1 MPVLFAVIPVYDEP
15 HTLAL
20 CVANV
25 MAVKLPSQWSLQVIV
40 VDDASGTATATVAR
54 ELSQLY
60 QGANPQ
66 FELLTHAV
74 NLGKG
79 AALRTGFERAL
90 QKATDM
96 DAVITQDGDLEYDPN
111 DYPALLNALTNEPLA
126 AVFGNRWGHAL
137 GGGVWRIFHT
147 GVNRLLTFL
156 SNQITGFDIS
166 DMETGYKL
174 FRAPLLRKI
183 LPMLTE
189 DRFGIEPQ
197 MTAALAR
204 AGARLSE
211 VPIHYAPRDRDGGKK
226 IGPLDGLR
234 ALWVIARE
242 QVQRD
247 SESIN
252 AQKYGKNRQN
262 DLSSNATQFTTEQSD
277 AHPATNSQANISNNS
292 SGKSVGNSAGKLIL
306 QGAGFALGIALIA
319 WCVWGAAKDPAGW
332 QRLREASSMSLIGL
346 LLCSLG
352 SIIVSGLTFWIAA
365 RPVQT
370 LRIQDQQWINALAS
384 MLNYAPV
391 RIGMFVRAAYAI
403 KVDHFR
409 AVELVAWFASLAFTF
424 VVALAAITAGTV
436 AWIQFGAWTFF
447 PTLILIALLGGFSA
461 RWCATRAM
469 VQKRAKGLERL
480 ITNPAALWG
489 SIVLHILDLFFA
501 TGRVLLAIQILGLP
515 LNLAQTFLVS
525 MASFAA
531 SLNPLGRLGFREAT
545 VAFTAGALS
554 IGGLADMENK
564 FQTLAVIE
572 SAGEALVA
580 IPVGM
585 LALYPIWKRFKL
597 SKQARVQAT
606 AANRY
611 G

>member
-25 MAVKLPSQWSLQVIV
+25 MAVQLPAQWSLKVIV
-40 VDDASGTATATVAR
+40 VDDASGSDTATVAG
-54 ELSQLY
+54 ELAQQY
-60 QGANPQ
+60 EGANSQ
-66 FELLTHAV
+66 FQLLTHAV

-79 AALRTGFERAL
+79 AALRTGFAAAL
-90 QKATDM
+90 QQAADT

-111 DYPALLNALTNEPLA
+111 DYSALLGALGHEPLS
-126 AVFGNRWGHAL
+126 AVFGNRWEHAR
-137 GGGVWRIFHT
+137 GGGAWRIFHAA
-147 GVNRLLTFL
+147 VNRLLTFL
-156 SNQITGFDIS
+156 SNQITGLDIN

-183 LPMLTE
+183 LPLLTE

-204 AGARLSE
+204 VGARVRE
-211 VPIHYAPRDRDGGKK
+211 TPIHYTPRNRGDGKK

-242 QVQRD
+242 RVQQNPELISAQNQSNHRQ
-247 SESIN
+247 IN
-252 AQKYGKNRQN
+252 
-262 DLSSNATQFTTEQSD
+262 S
-277 AHPATNSQANISNNS
+277 PINS
-292 SGKSVGNSAGKLIL
+292 SSMQERQPSSYQGEHVMPPLATMSAKNTARKIIL
-306 QGAGFALGIALIA
+306 QITGFALGVALIA
-319 WCVWGAAKDPAGW
+319 WCVWGAAKDPEGW
-332 QRLREASSMSLIGL
+332 QRLREASSTSLIGL
-346 LLCSLG
+346 LLCSLA
-352 SIIVSGLTFWIAA
+352 SIMISGLTFWIAA

-370 LRIQDQQWINALAS
+370 LGVQDQQWINALAS

-391 RIGMFVRAAYAI
+391 RLGMFVRAAYAI
-403 KVDHFR
+403 KVDHLR
-409 AVELVAWFASLAFTF
+409 AVELVAWFASVAFTF
-424 VVALAAITAGTV
+424 VVALLAITAGTL

-447 PTLILIALLGGFSA
+447 PTLIIIAMLGGFSG
-461 RWCATRAM
+461 RWCATLSM
-469 VQKRAKGLERL
+469 VQKRAQGLERL
-480 ITNPAALWG
+480 ITNPIALWG
-489 SIVLHILDLFFA
+489 SIALHILDLFFA
-501 TGRVLLAIQILGLP
+501 TGRVLLSIQILGLQ
-515 LNLAQTFLVS
+515 LNLAQACLIS

-531 SLNPLGRLGFREAT
+531 SLNPLGRLGFREAA

-554 IGGLADMENK
+554 IGGLAGMENK

-585 LALYPIWKRFKL
+585 LALYPIWKRFQL
-597 SKQARVQAT
+597 SKQARTQAA
-606 AANRY
+606 AANLN

>member
-25 MAVKLPSQWSLQVIV
+25 MAVQLPAQWSLKVIV
-40 VDDASGTATATVAR
+40 VDDASGSDTATVAG
-54 ELSQLY
+54 ELAQQY
-60 QGANPQ
+60 EGANSQ
-66 FELLTHAV
+66 FQLLTHAV

-79 AALRTGFERAL
+79 AALRTGFAAAL
-90 QKATDM
+90 QQAADT

-111 DYPALLNALTNEPLA
+111 DYPALLGALGHEPLS
-126 AVFGNRWGHAL
+126 AVFGNRWEHAR
-137 GGGVWRIFHT
+137 GGGAWRIFHAS
-147 GVNRLLTFL
+147 VNRLLTFL
-156 SNQITGFDIS
+156 SNQITGLDIN

-183 LPMLTE
+183 LPLLTE

-204 AGARLSE
+204 VGARVRE
-211 VPIHYAPRDRDGGKK
+211 TPIHYTPRNRGDGKK

-242 QVQRD
+242 RVQQKP
-247 SESIN
+247 ESIS
-252 AQKYGKNRQN
+252 AQNQVN
-262 DLSSNATQFTTEQSD
+262 HSQI
-277 AHPATNSQANISNNS
+277 NSPINS
-292 SGKSVGNSAGKLIL
+292 SSMQERQPSSYQGEHSLAPLATMSAKNTARKIIL
-306 QGAGFALGIALIA
+306 QITGFALGVALIA
-319 WCVWGAAKDPAGW
+319 WCVWGAAKDPEGW
-332 QRLREASSMSLIGL
+332 QRLREASSTSLIGL
-346 LLCSLG
+346 LLCSLA
-352 SIIVSGLTFWIAA
+352 SIMISGLTFWIAA

-370 LRIQDQQWINALAS
+370 LGVQDQQWINALAS

-391 RIGMFVRAAYAI
+391 RLGMFVRAAYAI
-403 KVDHFR
+403 KVDHLR
-409 AVELVAWFASLAFTF
+409 AVELVAWFASVAFTF
-424 VVALAAITAGTV
+424 VVALLAITAGTL

-447 PTLILIALLGGFSA
+447 PTLIIIAMLGGFSG
-461 RWCATRAM
+461 RWCATLSM
-469 VQKRAKGLERL
+469 VQKRAQGLERL
-480 ITNPAALWG
+480 ITNPTALWG
-489 SIVLHILDLFFA
+489 SIALHILDLFFA
-501 TGRVLLAIQILGLP
+501 TGRVLLSIQILGLQ
-515 LNLAQTFLVS
+515 LNLAQACLIS

-531 SLNPLGRLGFREAT
+531 SLNPLGRLGFREAA

-554 IGGLADMENK
+554 IGGLAGMENK

-585 LALYPIWKRFKL
+585 LALYPIWKRFQL
-597 SKQARVQAT
+597 SKQARAQAA
-606 AANRY
+606 AANLN

>member
-25 MAVKLPSQWSLQVIV
+25 MAVQLPAQWSLKVIV
-40 VDDASGTATATVAR
+40 VDDASGSDTATVAG
-54 ELSQLY
+54 ELAQQY
-60 QGANPQ
+60 EGANSQ
-66 FELLTHAV
+66 FQLLTHAV

-79 AALRTGFERAL
+79 AALRTGFAAAL
-90 QKATDM
+90 QQAADT

-111 DYPALLNALTNEPLA
+111 DYSALLGALGHEPLS
-126 AVFGNRWGHAL
+126 AVFGNRWEHAR
-137 GGGVWRIFHT
+137 GGGAWRIFHAA
-147 GVNRLLTFL
+147 VNRLLTFL
-156 SNQITGFDIS
+156 SNQITGLDIN

-183 LPMLTE
+183 LPLLTE

-204 AGARLSE
+204 VGARVRE
-211 VPIHYAPRDRDGGKK
+211 TPIHYTPRNRGDGKK

-242 QVQRD
+242 RVQQNPELI
-247 SESIN
+247 S
-252 AQKYGKNRQN
+252 AQN
-262 DLSSNATQFTTEQSD
+262 
-277 AHPATNSQANISNNS
+277 QANHRQINS
-292 SGKSVGNSAGKLIL
+292 PTNPSSMQEHQPSSYQGEHSLATMPAKNTARKIIL
-306 QGAGFALGIALIA
+306 QVAGFTLGVALIA
-319 WCVWGAAKDPAGW
+319 WCVWGAAKDPEGW
-332 QRLREASSMSLIGL
+332 QRLREASSASLIGL

-352 SIIVSGLTFWIAA
+352 SIIISGLTFWIAA

-370 LRIQDQQWINALAS
+370 LGVQDQQWINALAC

-391 RIGMFVRAAYAI
+391 RLGMFVRAAYAI
-403 KVDHFR
+403 KVDHLR
-409 AVELVAWFASLAFTF
+409 AVELVAWFASVAFTF
-424 VVALAAITAGTV
+424 VVALAAITAGTL

-447 PTLILIALLGGFSA
+447 PTLIIIAMLGGFSG
-461 RWCATRAM
+461 RWCATLRM
-469 VQKRAKGLERL
+469 VQKRAQGLERL
-480 ITNPAALWG
+480 ITNPTALWG
-489 SIVLHILDLFFA
+489 SIALHILDLFFA

-515 LNLAQTFLVS
+515 LNLAQTCLIS

-531 SLNPLGRLGFREAT
+531 SLNPLGRLGFREAA
-545 VAFTAGALS
+545 VALTAGALS
-554 IGGLADMENK
+554 IGGLAGMENK

-597 SKQARVQAT
+597 SKQARAQAV
-606 AANRY
+606 ALNLND
-611 G
+611 

>member
-20 CVANV
+20 CVANI
-25 MAVKLPSQWSLQVIV
+25 MAVRFPAQWSVKVIV
-40 VDDASGTATATVAR
+40 VDDASGSDTANVAS
-54 ELSQLY
+54 ELAQLY
-60 QGANPQ
+60 QGANSQ
-66 FELLTHAV
+66 FQLLTHAV

-79 AALRTGFERAL
+79 AALRTGFAAAL
-90 QKATDM
+90 QQAADT

-111 DYPALLNALTNEPLA
+111 DYSALLGALGHEPLS
-126 AVFGNRWGHAL
+126 AVFGNRWEHAR
-137 GGGVWRIFHT
+137 GGGAWRIFHAA
-147 GVNRLLTFL
+147 VNRLLTFL
-156 SNQITGFDIS
+156 SNQITGLDIN

-183 LPMLTE
+183 LPLLTE

-204 AGARLSE
+204 VGARVRE
-211 VPIHYAPRDRDGGKK
+211 TPIHYTPRNRGDGKK

-242 QVQRD
+242 RVQQNPELISAQNQSNHRQ
-247 SESIN
+247 IN
-252 AQKYGKNRQN
+252 
-262 DLSSNATQFTTEQSD
+262 S
-277 AHPATNSQANISNNS
+277 PINS
-292 SGKSVGNSAGKLIL
+292 SSMQERQPSSYQGEHVMPPLATMSAKNTARKIIL
-306 QGAGFALGIALIA
+306 QITGFALGVALIA
-319 WCVWGAAKDPAGW
+319 WCVWGAAKDPEGW
-332 QRLREASSMSLIGL
+332 QRLREASSTSLIGL
-346 LLCSLG
+346 LLCSLA
-352 SIIVSGLTFWIAA
+352 SIMISGLTFWIAA

-370 LRIQDQQWINALAS
+370 LGVQDQQWINALAS

-391 RIGMFVRAAYAI
+391 RLGMFVRAAYAI
-403 KVDHFR
+403 KVDHLR
-409 AVELVAWFASLAFTF
+409 AVELVAWFASVAFTF
-424 VVALAAITAGTV
+424 VVALLAITAGTL

-447 PTLILIALLGGFSA
+447 PTLIIIAMLGGFSG
-461 RWCATRAM
+461 RWCATLSM
-469 VQKRAKGLERL
+469 VQKRAQGLERL
-480 ITNPAALWG
+480 ITNPIALWG
-489 SIVLHILDLFFA
+489 SIALHILDLFFA
-501 TGRVLLAIQILGLP
+501 TGRVLLSIQILGLQ
-515 LNLAQTFLVS
+515 LNLAQACLIS

-531 SLNPLGRLGFREAT
+531 SLNPLGRLGFREAA

-554 IGGLADMENK
+554 IGGLAGMENK

-597 SKQARVQAT
+597 SKQARAQAI
-606 AANRY
+606 AANLN

>member
-20 CVANV
+20 CVANI
-25 MAVKLPSQWSLQVIV
+25 MAVRFPAQWSVKVIV
-40 VDDASGTATATVAR
+40 VDDASGSDTANVAS
-54 ELSQLY
+54 ELAQLY
-60 QGANPQ
+60 QGANSQ
-66 FELLTHAV
+66 FQLLTHAV

-79 AALRTGFERAL
+79 AALRTGFAAAL
-90 QKATDM
+90 QQASDT

-111 DYPALLNALTNEPLA
+111 DYPALLGALGHEPLS
-126 AVFGNRWGHAL
+126 AVFGNRWELAR
-137 GGGVWRIFHT
+137 GGGAWRIFHAS
-147 GVNRLLTFL
+147 VNRLLTFF
-156 SNQITGFDIS
+156 SNQITGLDIN

-174 FRAPLLRKI
+174 FRAPLLRTI
-183 LPMLTE
+183 LPLLTE

-204 AGARLSE
+204 VGARVRE
-211 VPIHYAPRDRDGGKK
+211 APIHYAPRNRGDGKK

-242 QVQRD
+242 RVQQNP
-247 SESIN
+247 ESIS
-252 AQKYGKNRQN
+252 AQNQANNRQIN
-262 DLSSNATQFTTEQSD
+262 S
-277 AHPATNSQANISNNS
+277 PANS
-292 SGKSVGNSAGKLIL
+292 SSMQERQPSSYQGEHSLATMPAKNTARKIIL
-306 QGAGFALGIALIA
+306 QVAGFTLGVALIA
-319 WCVWGAAKDPAGW
+319 WCVWGAAKDPEGW
-332 QRLREASSMSLIGL
+332 QRLREASSASLIGL

-352 SIIVSGLTFWIAA
+352 SIIISGLTFWIAA

-370 LRIQDQQWINALAS
+370 LGVQDQQWINALAC

-391 RIGMFVRAAYAI
+391 RLGMFVRAAYAI
-403 KVDHFR
+403 KVDHLR
-409 AVELVAWFASLAFTF
+409 AVELVAWFASVAFTF
-424 VVALAAITAGTV
+424 VVALAAITAGTL

-447 PTLILIALLGGFSA
+447 PTLIIIAMLGGFSG
-461 RWCATRAM
+461 RWCATLSM
-469 VQKRAKGLERL
+469 VQKRAQGLERL
-480 ITNPAALWG
+480 ITNPTALWG
-489 SIVLHILDLFFA
+489 SIALHILDLFFA
-501 TGRVLLAIQILGLP
+501 TGRVLLAIQILDLP
-515 LNLAQTFLVS
+515 LNLAQTCLIS

-531 SLNPLGRLGFREAT
+531 SLNPLGRLGFREAA

-554 IGGLADMENK
+554 IGGLAGMENK

-597 SKQARVQAT
+597 SKQARAQAV
-606 AANRY
+606 ALNLND
-611 G
+611 

>member
-25 MAVKLPSQWSLQVIV
+25 MAVQLPAQWSLKVIV
-40 VDDASGTATATVAR
+40 VDDASGSDTATVAG
-54 ELSQLY
+54 ELAQQY
-60 QGANPQ
+60 EGANSQ
-66 FELLTHAV
+66 FQLLTHAV

-79 AALRTGFERAL
+79 AALRTGFAAAL
-90 QKATDM
+90 QQAADT

-111 DYPALLNALTNEPLA
+111 DYSALLGALGHEPLS
-126 AVFGNRWGHAL
+126 AVFGNRWEHAR
-137 GGGVWRIFHT
+137 GGGAWRIFHAA
-147 GVNRLLTFL
+147 VNRLLTFL
-156 SNQITGFDIS
+156 SNQITGLDIN

-183 LPMLTE
+183 LPLLTE

-204 AGARLSE
+204 VGARVRE
-211 VPIHYAPRDRDGGKK
+211 TPIHYTPRNRGDGKK

-242 QVQRD
+242 RVQQNPELISAQNQSNHRQ
-247 SESIN
+247 IN
-252 AQKYGKNRQN
+252 
-262 DLSSNATQFTTEQSD
+262 S
-277 AHPATNSQANISNNS
+277 PINS
-292 SGKSVGNSAGKLIL
+292 SSMQERQPSSYQGEHVMPPLATMSAKNTARKIIL
-306 QGAGFALGIALIA
+306 QITGFALGVALIA
-319 WCVWGAAKDPAGW
+319 WCVWGAAKDPEGW
-332 QRLREASSMSLIGL
+332 QRLREASSTSLIGL
-346 LLCSLG
+346 LLCSLA
-352 SIIVSGLTFWIAA
+352 SIMISGLTFWIAA

-370 LRIQDQQWINALAS
+370 LGVQDQQWINALAS

-391 RIGMFVRAAYAI
+391 RLGMFVRAAYAI
-403 KVDHFR
+403 KVDHLR
-409 AVELVAWFASLAFTF
+409 AVELVAWFASVAFTF
-424 VVALAAITAGTV
+424 VVALLAITAGTL

-447 PTLILIALLGGFSA
+447 PTLIIIAMLGGFSG
-461 RWCATRAM
+461 RWCATLSM
-469 VQKRAKGLERL
+469 VQKRAQGLERL
-480 ITNPAALWG
+480 ITNPTALWG
-489 SIVLHILDLFFA
+489 SIALHILDLFFA
-501 TGRVLLAIQILGLP
+501 TGRVLLSIQILGLQ
-515 LNLAQTFLVS
+515 LNLAQACLIS

-531 SLNPLGRLGFREAT
+531 SLNPLGRLGFREAA

-554 IGGLADMENK
+554 IGGLAGMENK

-597 SKQARVQAT
+597 SKQARAQAI
-606 AANRY
+606 AANLN

>member
-25 MAVKLPSQWSLQVIV
+25 MAVQLPPQWSLKVIV
-40 VDDASGTATATVAR
+40 VDDASGSATANVAS
-54 ELSQLY
+54 ELAQLY
-60 QGANPQ
+60 QGANSQ
-66 FELLTHAV
+66 FQLLTHAV

-79 AALRTGFERAL
+79 AALRTGFAAAL
-90 QKATDM
+90 QQAADT

-111 DYPALLNALTNEPLA
+111 DYSALLGALGHEPLS
-126 AVFGNRWGHAL
+126 AVFGNRWEHAR
-137 GGGVWRIFHT
+137 GGGAWRIFHAS
-147 GVNRLLTFL
+147 VNRLLTFL
-156 SNQITGFDIS
+156 SNQITGLDIN

-183 LPMLTE
+183 LPLLTE

-204 AGARLSE
+204 VGARVRE
-211 VPIHYAPRDRDGGKK
+211 TPIHYTPRNRGDGKK

-242 QVQRD
+242 RVQQNP
-247 SESIN
+247 ESIS
-252 AQKYGKNRQN
+252 AQN
-262 DLSSNATQFTTEQSD
+262 
-277 AHPATNSQANISNNS
+277 QANHLQINSPINS
-292 SGKSVGNSAGKLIL
+292 SSMQGRQPSSDQGEHVMPPLATMSAKNTARKIIL
-306 QGAGFALGIALIA
+306 QITGFALGVALIA
-319 WCVWGAAKDPAGW
+319 WCVWGAAKDPEGW
-332 QRLREASSMSLIGL
+332 QRLREASSASLIGL
-346 LLCSLG
+346 LLCSLA
-352 SIIVSGLTFWIAA
+352 SIMISGLTFWIAA

-370 LRIQDQQWINALAS
+370 LGVQDQQWINALAS

-391 RIGMFVRAAYAI
+391 RLGMFVRAAYAI
-403 KVDHFR
+403 KVDHLR
-409 AVELVAWFASLAFTF
+409 AVELVAWFASVAFTF
-424 VVALAAITAGTV
+424 VVALAAITAGTL

-447 PTLILIALLGGFSA
+447 PTLIIIAMLGGFSG
-461 RWCATRAM
+461 RWCATLRM
-469 VQKRAKGLERL
+469 VQKRAQGLERL
-480 ITNPAALWG
+480 ITNPIALWG
-489 SIVLHILDLFFA
+489 SIALHILDLFFA
-501 TGRVLLAIQILGLP
+501 TGRVLLSIQILGLQ
-515 LNLAQTFLVS
+515 LNLAQACLIS

-531 SLNPLGRLGFREAT
+531 SLNPLGRLGFREAA

-554 IGGLADMENK
+554 IGGLAGMENK

-597 SKQARVQAT
+597 SKQARAQAI
-606 AANRY
+606 AANLN

>member
-15 HTLAL
+15 HTLAS

-25 MAVKLPSQWSLQVIV
+25 MAVQLPAQWSLKVIV
-40 VDDASGTATATVAR
+40 VDDASGSDTATVAG
-54 ELSQLY
+54 ELAQQY
-60 QGANPQ
+60 EGANSQ
-66 FELLTHAV
+66 FQLLTHAV

-79 AALRTGFERAL
+79 AALRTGFAAAL
-90 QKATDM
+90 QQAADT

-111 DYPALLNALTNEPLA
+111 DYSALLGALGHEPLS
-126 AVFGNRWGHAL
+126 AVFGNRWEHAR
-137 GGGVWRIFHT
+137 GGGAWRIFHAA
-147 GVNRLLTFL
+147 VNRLLTFL
-156 SNQITGFDIS
+156 SNQITGLDIN

-183 LPMLTE
+183 VPLLTE

-204 AGARLSE
+204 VGARVRE
-211 VPIHYAPRDRDGGKK
+211 TPIHYAPRNRGDGKK

-234 ALWVIARE
+234 ALWVIVRE
-242 QVQRD
+242 RVQQNP
-247 SESIN
+247 ESIS
-252 AQKYGKNRQN
+252 AQN
-262 DLSSNATQFTTEQSD
+262 
-277 AHPATNSQANISNNS
+277 QANHWQINSPINS
-292 SGKSVGNSAGKLIL
+292 SSMQERQPSSYQGEHSLAPLATMSAKNTARKIIL
-306 QGAGFALGIALIA
+306 QITGFALGVALIT
-319 WCVWGAAKDPAGW
+319 WCVWGAAKDPEGW
-332 QRLREASSMSLIGL
+332 QRLREASSTSLIGL
-346 LLCSLG
+346 LLCSLA
-352 SIIVSGLTFWIAA
+352 SIMISGLTFWIAA

-370 LRIQDQQWINALAS
+370 LGVQDQQWINALAS

-391 RIGMFVRAAYAI
+391 RLGMFVRAAYAI
-403 KVDHFR
+403 KVDHLR
-409 AVELVAWFASLAFTF
+409 AVELVAWFASVAFTF
-424 VVALAAITAGTV
+424 VVALLAITAGTL

-447 PTLILIALLGGFSA
+447 PTLIIIAMLGGFSG
-461 RWCATRAM
+461 RWCATLSM
-469 VQKRAKGLERL
+469 VQKRAQGLERL
-480 ITNPAALWG
+480 ITNPTALWG
-489 SIVLHILDLFFA
+489 SIALHILDLFFA
-501 TGRVLLAIQILGLP
+501 TGRVLLSIQILGLQ
-515 LNLAQTFLVS
+515 LNLAQACLIS

-531 SLNPLGRLGFREAT
+531 SLNPLGRLGFREVA

-554 IGGLADMENK
+554 IGGMAGMENK

-597 SKQARVQAT
+597 SKQARAQAA
-606 AANRY
+606 AANLN

>member
-25 MAVKLPSQWSLQVIV
+25 MAVQLPAQWSLKVIV
-40 VDDASGTATATVAR
+40 VDDASGSDTATVAG
-54 ELSQLY
+54 ELAQQY
-60 QGANPQ
+60 EGANSQ
-66 FELLTHAV
+66 FQLLTHAV

-79 AALRTGFERAL
+79 AALRTGFAAAL
-90 QKATDM
+90 QQAADT

-111 DYPALLNALTNEPLA
+111 DYSALLGALGHEPLS
-126 AVFGNRWGHAL
+126 AVFGNRWEHAR
-137 GGGVWRIFHT
+137 GGGAWRIFHAA
-147 GVNRLLTFL
+147 VNRLLTFL
-156 SNQITGFDIS
+156 SNQITGLDIN

-183 LPMLTE
+183 LPLLTE

-204 AGARLSE
+204 VGARVRE
-211 VPIHYAPRDRDGGKK
+211 TPIHYTPRNRGDGKK

-242 QVQRD
+242 RVQQNPEFI
-247 SESIN
+247 S
-252 AQKYGKNRQN
+252 AQN
-262 DLSSNATQFTTEQSD
+262 
-277 AHPATNSQANISNNS
+277 QANHRQINSPINS
-292 SGKSVGNSAGKLIL
+292 SSMQERQPSSYQGEHVMPPLATMSAKNTARKIIL
-306 QGAGFALGIALIA
+306 QITGFALGVALIA
-319 WCVWGAAKDPAGW
+319 WCVWGAAKDPEGW
-332 QRLREASSMSLIGL
+332 QRLREASSTSLIGL
-346 LLCSLG
+346 LLCSLA
-352 SIIVSGLTFWIAA
+352 SIMISGLTFWIAA

-370 LRIQDQQWINALAS
+370 LGVQDQQWINALAS

-391 RIGMFVRAAYAI
+391 RLGMFVRAAYAI
-403 KVDHFR
+403 KVDHLR
-409 AVELVAWFASLAFTF
+409 AVELVAWFASVAFTF
-424 VVALAAITAGTV
+424 VVALLAITAGTL

-447 PTLILIALLGGFSA
+447 PTLIIIAMLGGFSG
-461 RWCATRAM
+461 RWCATLSM
-469 VQKRAKGLERL
+469 VQKRAQGLERL
-480 ITNPAALWG
+480 ITNPTALWG
-489 SIVLHILDLFFA
+489 SIALHILDLFFA
-501 TGRVLLAIQILGLP
+501 TGRVLLSIQILGLQ
-515 LNLAQTFLVS
+515 LNLAQACLIS

-531 SLNPLGRLGFREAT
+531 SLNPLGRLGFREAA

-554 IGGLADMENK
+554 IGGLAGMENK

-597 SKQARVQAT
+597 SKQARAQAA
-606 AANRY
+606 AANLN

>member
-25 MAVKLPSQWSLQVIV
+25 MAVQLPAQWSLKVIV
-40 VDDASGTATATVAR
+40 VDDASGSDTATVAG
-54 ELSQLY
+54 ELAQQY
-60 QGANPQ
+60 EGANSQ
-66 FELLTHAV
+66 FQLLTHAV

-79 AALRTGFERAL
+79 AALRTGFAAAL
-90 QKATDM
+90 QQAADT

-111 DYPALLNALTNEPLA
+111 DYSALLGALGHEPLS
-126 AVFGNRWGHAL
+126 AVFGNRWEHAR
-137 GGGVWRIFHT
+137 GGGAWRIFHAA
-147 GVNRLLTFL
+147 VNRLLTFL
-156 SNQITGFDIS
+156 SNQITGLDIN

-183 LPMLTE
+183 LPLLTE

-204 AGARLSE
+204 VGARVRE
-211 VPIHYAPRDRDGGKK
+211 TPIHYAPRNRGDGKK

-242 QVQRD
+242 RVQQNP
-247 SESIN
+247 ESISV
-252 AQKYGKNRQN
+252 QN
-262 DLSSNATQFTTEQSD
+262 
-277 AHPATNSQANISNNS
+277 QANHLQINSPINS
-292 SGKSVGNSAGKLIL
+292 SSMQGRQPSSDQGEHVMPPLATMSAKNTARKIIL
-306 QGAGFALGIALIA
+306 QITGFALGVALIA
-319 WCVWGAAKDPAGW
+319 WCVWGAAKDPEGW
-332 QRLREASSMSLIGL
+332 QRLREASSASLIGL
-346 LLCSLG
+346 LLCSLA
-352 SIIVSGLTFWIAA
+352 SIMISGLTFWIAA

-370 LRIQDQQWINALAS
+370 LGVQDQQWINALAS

-391 RIGMFVRAAYAI
+391 RLGMFVRAAYAI
-403 KVDHFR
+403 KVDHLR
-409 AVELVAWFASLAFTF
+409 AVELVAWFASVAFTF
-424 VVALAAITAGTV
+424 VVALLAITAGTL

-447 PTLILIALLGGFSA
+447 PTLIIIAMLGGFSG
-461 RWCATRAM
+461 RWCATLRM
-469 VQKRAKGLERL
+469 VQKRAQGLERL
-480 ITNPAALWG
+480 ITNPTALWG
-489 SIVLHILDLFFA
+489 SIALHILDLFFA
-501 TGRVLLAIQILGLP
+501 TGRVLLAIQILDLP
-515 LNLAQTFLVS
+515 LNLAQTCLIS

-531 SLNPLGRLGFREAT
+531 SLNPLGRLGFREAA
-545 VAFTAGALS
+545 VALTAGALS
-554 IGGLADMENK
+554 IGGLAGMENK

-597 SKQARVQAT
+597 SKQARAQAV
-606 AANRY
+606 ALNLND
-611 G
+611 

>member
-25 MAVKLPSQWSLQVIV
+25 MAVRFPAQWSVKVIV
-40 VDDASGTATATVAR
+40 VDDASGSDTANVAS
-54 ELSQLY
+54 ELAQLY
-60 QGANPQ
+60 QGANSQ
-66 FELLTHAV
+66 FQLLTHAV

-79 AALRTGFERAL
+79 AALRTGFAAAL
-90 QKATDM
+90 QQASDT

-111 DYPALLNALTNEPLA
+111 DYPALLGALGHEPLS
-126 AVFGNRWGHAL
+126 AVFGNRWELAR
-137 GGGVWRIFHT
+137 GGGAWRIFHAA
-147 GVNRLLTFL
+147 VNRLLTFF
-156 SNQITGFDIS
+156 SNQITGLDIN

-183 LPMLTE
+183 LPLLSE

-204 AGARLSE
+204 VGARVRE
-211 VPIHYAPRDRDGGKK
+211 APIHYAPRNRGDGKK

-242 QVQRD
+242 RVQLNP
-247 SESIN
+247 ESIS
-252 AQKYGKNRQN
+252 AQN
-262 DLSSNATQFTTEQSD
+262 
-277 AHPATNSQANISNNS
+277 QANHRQINS
-292 SGKSVGNSAGKLIL
+292 PANPSSMQGRQPGSYQGEHSLATMSAKNTARKIIL
-306 QGAGFALGIALIA
+306 QVAGFALGVALIA
-319 WCVWGAAKDPAGW
+319 WCVWGAAKDPEGW
-332 QRLREASSMSLIGL
+332 QRLREASSTSLIGL

-352 SIIVSGLTFWIAA
+352 SIIISGLTFWIAA

-370 LRIQDQQWINALAS
+370 LGVLDQQWINALAC

-391 RIGMFVRAAYAI
+391 RLGMFVRAAYAI
-403 KVDHFR
+403 KVDHLR
-409 AVELVAWFASLAFTF
+409 AVELVAWFASVAFTF
-424 VVALAAITAGTV
+424 VVALAAITAGTL

-447 PTLILIALLGGFSA
+447 PTLIIIAMLGGFSG
-461 RWCATRAM
+461 RWCATLSM
-469 VQKRAKGLERL
+469 VQKRAQGLERL
-480 ITNPAALWG
+480 ITNPTALWG
-489 SIVLHILDLFFA
+489 SIALHILDLFFA

-515 LNLAQTFLVS
+515 LNLAQTCLIS

-531 SLNPLGRLGFREAT
+531 SLNPLGRLGFREAA

-554 IGGLADMENK
+554 IGGLAGMENK

-597 SKQARVQAT
+597 SKQARAQAV
-606 AANRY
+606 ALNLND
-611 G
+611 

>member
-15 HTLAL
+15 HTLAQ

-25 MAVKLPSQWSLQVIV
+25 MSVQLPAQWSLKVIV
-40 VDDASGTATATVAR
+40 VDDASGSATATVAG
-54 ELSQLY
+54 ELAQQY
-60 QGANPQ
+60 EGANSQ
-66 FELLTHAV
+66 FQLLTHAV

-79 AALRTGFERAL
+79 AALRTGFAAAL
-90 QKATDM
+90 QQAGEH
-96 DAVITQDGDLEYDPN
+96 DAIITQDGDLEYDPN
-111 DYPALLNALTNEPLA
+111 DYPALLGALGREPLA
-126 AVFGNRWGHAL
+126 AVFGNRWEHAR
-137 GGGVWRIFHT
+137 GGGAWRIFHAA
-147 GVNRLLTFL
+147 VNRLLTFL
-156 SNQITGFDIS
+156 SNQITGLDIN

-183 LPMLTE
+183 LPLLTE

-204 AGARLSE
+204 VGARVRE
-211 VPIHYAPRDRDGGKK
+211 VPIHYTPRNRDDGKK

-242 QVQRD
+242 RVQQNP
-247 SESIN
+247 ESIS
-252 AQKYGKNRQN
+252 AQN
-262 DLSSNATQFTTEQSD
+262 
-277 AHPATNSQANISNNS
+277 QANQGQIKSPINS
-292 SGKSVGNSAGKLIL
+292 SSMQERQPSSDQGEHIMPPLATMSAKNTARKIIL
-306 QGAGFALGIALIA
+306 QITGFALGVALIA
-319 WCVWGAAKDPAGW
+319 WCVWGAAKDPEGW
-332 QRLREASSMSLIGL
+332 QRLREASSTSLIGL
-346 LLCSLG
+346 LLCSLA
-352 SIIVSGLTFWIAA
+352 SIMISGLTFWIAA

-370 LRIQDQQWINALAS
+370 LGVQDQQWINALAS

-403 KVDHFR
+403 KVDHLR
-409 AVELVAWFASLAFTF
+409 AVELVAWFASVAFTF
-424 VVALAAITAGTV
+424 VVALLAITAGTL

-447 PTLILIALLGGFSA
+447 PTLIIIAMLGGFSG
-461 RWCATRAM
+461 RWCATLSM
-469 VQKRAKGLERL
+469 VQKRAQGLERL
-480 ITNPAALWG
+480 ITNPTALWG
-489 SIVLHILDLFFA
+489 SIALHILDLFFA

-515 LNLAQTFLVS
+515 LNLAQTCLIS

-531 SLNPLGRLGFREAT
+531 SLNPLGRLGFREAA
-545 VAFTAGALS
+545 VALTAGALS
-554 IGGLADMENK
+554 IGGLAGIENK

-597 SKQARVQAT
+597 SKQARAQAI
-606 AANRY
+606 AANLN

>member
-20 CVANV
+20 CVANI
-25 MAVKLPSQWSLQVIV
+25 MAVRFPAQWSVKVIV
-40 VDDASGTATATVAR
+40 VDDASGSDTANVAS
-54 ELSQLY
+54 ELAQLY
-60 QGANPQ
+60 QGANSQ
-66 FELLTHAV
+66 FQLLTHAV

-79 AALRTGFERAL
+79 AALRTGFAAAL
-90 QKATDM
+90 QQASDT

-111 DYPALLNALTNEPLA
+111 DYPALLGALGHEPLS
-126 AVFGNRWGHAL
+126 AVFGNRWELAR
-137 GGGVWRIFHT
+137 GGGAWRIFHAS
-147 GVNRLLTFL
+147 VNRLLTFF
-156 SNQITGFDIS
+156 SNQITGLDIN

-174 FRAPLLRKI
+174 FRAPLLRTI
-183 LPMLTE
+183 LPLLTE

-204 AGARLSE
+204 VGARVRE
-211 VPIHYAPRDRDGGKK
+211 APIHYAPRNRGDGKK

-242 QVQRD
+242 RVQQNP
-247 SESIN
+247 ESIS
-252 AQKYGKNRQN
+252 AQNQANNRQIN
-262 DLSSNATQFTTEQSD
+262 TPANPSSMQERQPSSYQGEHSLATM
-277 AHPATNSQANISNNS
+277 PAKNTARKI
-292 SGKSVGNSAGKLIL
+292 IL
-306 QGAGFALGIALIA
+306 QVAGFTLGVALIA
-319 WCVWGAAKDPAGW
+319 WCVWGAAKDPEGW
-332 QRLREASSMSLIGL
+332 QRLREASSASLIGL

-352 SIIVSGLTFWIAA
+352 SIIISGLTFWIAA
-365 RPVQT
+365 RPLQT
-370 LRIQDQQWINALAS
+370 LGVQDQQWINALAC

-391 RIGMFVRAAYAI
+391 RLGMFVRAAYAI
-403 KVDHFR
+403 KVDHLR
-409 AVELVAWFASLAFTF
+409 AVELVAWFASVAFTF
-424 VVALAAITAGTV
+424 VVALAAITAGTL

-447 PTLILIALLGGFSA
+447 PTLIIIAMLGGFSG
-461 RWCATRAM
+461 RWCATLRM
-469 VQKRAKGLERL
+469 VQKRAQGLERL
-480 ITNPAALWG
+480 ITNPTALWG
-489 SIVLHILDLFFA
+489 SIALHILDLFFA

-515 LNLAQTFLVS
+515 LNLAQTCLIS

-531 SLNPLGRLGFREAT
+531 SLNPLGRLGFREAA

-554 IGGLADMENK
+554 IGGLAGMENK

-597 SKQARVQAT
+597 SKQARAQAV
-606 AANRY
+606 ALNLND
-611 G
+611 

>member
-15 HTLAL
+15 HTLAQ

-25 MAVKLPSQWSLQVIV
+25 MAVQLPPQWSLKVIV
-40 VDDASGTATATVAR
+40 VDDASGSDTATVAG
-54 ELSQLY
+54 ELAQQY
-60 QGANPQ
+60 EGANSQ
-66 FELLTHAV
+66 FQLLTHAV

-79 AALRTGFERAL
+79 AALRTGFAAAL
-90 QKATDM
+90 QQAADTDV
-96 DAVITQDGDLEYDPN
+96 VITQDGDLEYDPN
-111 DYPALLNALTNEPLA
+111 DYSALLGALSHEPLS
-126 AVFGNRWGHAL
+126 AVFGNRWEHAR
-137 GGGVWRIFHT
+137 GGGVWRIFHAA
-147 GVNRLLTFL
+147 VNRLLTFL
-156 SNQITGFDIS
+156 SNQITGLDIN

-183 LPMLTE
+183 VPLLTE

-204 AGARLSE
+204 VGARVRE
-211 VPIHYAPRDRDGGKK
+211 TPIHYTPRNRGDGKK

-242 QVQRD
+242 RVQQNP
-247 SESIN
+247 ESIS
-252 AQKYGKNRQN
+252 AQN
-262 DLSSNATQFTTEQSD
+262 
-277 AHPATNSQANISNNS
+277 QANHLQINSPINS
-292 SGKSVGNSAGKLIL
+292 SSMQERQPSSDQGEHSLPPLATMSAKNTARKIIL
-306 QGAGFALGIALIA
+306 QITGFALGVALIA
-319 WCVWGAAKDPAGW
+319 WCVWGAAKDPEGW
-332 QRLREASSMSLIGL
+332 QRLREASSTSLIGL
-346 LLCSLG
+346 LLCSLA
-352 SIIVSGLTFWIAA
+352 SIMISGLTFWIAA

-370 LRIQDQQWINALAS
+370 LGVQDQQWINALAS

-391 RIGMFVRAAYAI
+391 RLGMFVRAAYAI
-403 KVDHFR
+403 KVDHLR
-409 AVELVAWFASLAFTF
+409 AMELVAWFASVAFTF
-424 VVALAAITAGTV
+424 VVALLAITAGTL

-447 PTLILIALLGGFSA
+447 PTLIIIAMLGGFSG
-461 RWCATRAM
+461 RWCATLSM
-469 VQKRAKGLERL
+469 VQKRAQGLERL
-480 ITNPAALWG
+480 ITNPTALWG
-489 SIVLHILDLFFA
+489 SIALHILDLFFA
-501 TGRVLLAIQILGLP
+501 TGRVLLSIQILGLQ
-515 LNLAQTFLVS
+515 LNLAQACLIS

-531 SLNPLGRLGFREAT
+531 SLNPLGRLGFREAA

-554 IGGLADMENK
+554 IGGLAGMENK

-597 SKQARVQAT
+597 SKQARAQAIAT
-606 AANRY
+606 NLN

>member
-25 MAVKLPSQWSLQVIV
+25 MAVQLPAQWSLKVIV
-40 VDDASGTATATVAR
+40 VDDASGSDTATVAG
-54 ELSQLY
+54 ELAQQY
-60 QGANPQ
+60 EGANSQ
-66 FELLTHAV
+66 FQLLTHAV

-79 AALRTGFERAL
+79 AALRTGFAAAL
-90 QKATDM
+90 QQAADT

-111 DYPALLNALTNEPLA
+111 DYPALLGALGHEPLS
-126 AVFGNRWGHAL
+126 AVFGNRWEHAR
-137 GGGVWRIFHT
+137 GGGAWRIFHAA
-147 GVNRLLTFL
+147 VNRLLTFL
-156 SNQITGFDIS
+156 SNQITGLDIN

-183 LPMLTE
+183 LPLLTE

-204 AGARLSE
+204 VGARVRE
-211 VPIHYAPRDRDGGKK
+211 TPIHYTPRNRGDGKK

-242 QVQRD
+242 RVQQK
-247 SESIN
+247 SESIS
-252 AQKYGKNRQN
+252 AQNQVN
-262 DLSSNATQFTTEQSD
+262 HSQI
-277 AHPATNSQANISNNS
+277 NSPINS
-292 SGKSVGNSAGKLIL
+292 SSMQERQPSSDQGEHSLAPLATMSAKNTARKIIL
-306 QGAGFALGIALIA
+306 QITGFALGVALIA
-319 WCVWGAAKDPAGW
+319 WCVWGAAKDPEGW
-332 QRLREASSMSLIGL
+332 QRLREASSTSLIGL
-346 LLCSLG
+346 LLCSLA
-352 SIIVSGLTFWIAA
+352 SIMISGLTFWIAA

-370 LRIQDQQWINALAS
+370 LGVQDQQWINALAS

-391 RIGMFVRAAYAI
+391 RLGMFVRAAYAI
-403 KVDHFR
+403 KVDHLR
-409 AVELVAWFASLAFTF
+409 AVELVAWFASVAFTF
-424 VVALAAITAGTV
+424 VVALLAITAGTL

-447 PTLILIALLGGFSA
+447 PTLIIIAMLGGFSG
-461 RWCATRAM
+461 RWCATLSM
-469 VQKRAKGLERL
+469 VQKRAQGLERL
-480 ITNPAALWG
+480 ITNPTALWG
-489 SIVLHILDLFFA
+489 SIALHILDLFFA
-501 TGRVLLAIQILGLP
+501 TGRVLLSIQILGLQ
-515 LNLAQTFLVS
+515 LNLAQACLIS

-531 SLNPLGRLGFREAT
+531 SLNPLGRLGFREAA

-554 IGGLADMENK
+554 IGGLAGMENK

-585 LALYPIWKRFKL
+585 LALYPIWKRFQL
-597 SKQARVQAT
+597 SKQARAQAA
-606 AANRY
+606 AANLN

>member
-15 HTLAL
+15 HTLAQ

-25 MAVKLPSQWSLQVIV
+25 MAVQLPPQWSLKVIV
-40 VDDASGTATATVAR
+40 VDDASGIATAAVAS
-54 ELSQLY
+54 ELAKLY
-60 QGANPQ
+60 ETTNDQ
-66 FELLTHAV
+66 FQLLTHSV

-79 AALRTGFERAL
+79 AALRTGFATAL
-90 QKATDM
+90 QQACDT

-111 DYPALLNALTNEPLA
+111 DYSALLNALGNEPLA
-126 AVFGNRWGHAL
+126 AVFGNRWAHTR
-137 GGGVWRIFHT
+137 GGGAWQIFHT
-147 GVNRLLTFL
+147 TVNRFLTFL
-156 SNQITGFDIS
+156 SNQITGFDIG

-174 FRAPLLRKI
+174 FRAPLLQKI
-183 LPMLTE
+183 LPLLTE

-204 AGARLSE
+204 SGAHLRE
-211 VPIHYAPRDRDGGKK
+211 VPIHYTPRNRGDGKK

-242 QVQRD
+242 RVQPI
-247 SESIN
+247 SNSTT
-252 AQKYGKNRQN
+252 AQIQPKNKQN
-262 DLSSNATQFTTEQSD
+262 NKPDDLSQFQD
-277 AHPATNSQANISNNS
+277 QLPLSQQD
-292 SGKSVGNSAGKLIL
+292 GNSLPPFASNTDKNILKKIIL
-306 QGAGFALGIALIA
+306 QVTGFVFGMALIA
-319 WCVWGAAKDPAGW
+319 WCVWGATKDPAGW
-332 QRLREASSMSLIGL
+332 QNLRQATSTSLIGL
-346 LLCSLG
+346 LLCSMG

-365 RPVQT
+365 KPVQT
-370 LRIQDQQWINALAS
+370 LRVQDQQWINALAS

-409 AVELVAWFASLAFTF
+409 AVELVAWFTSLAFTF

-447 PTLILIALLGGFSA
+447 PTLIIIAMLGGFSA
-461 RWCATRAM
+461 RWCATRSM

-480 ITNPAALWG
+480 ITNPTALWW
-489 SIVLHILDLFFA
+489 SIALHILDLFFA
-501 TGRVLLAIQILGLP
+501 TGRVALAIQILGLP
-515 LNLAQTFLVS
+515 LNLAQAFLVS

-531 SLNPLGRLGFREAT
+531 SLNPLGRLGFREAA

-554 IGGLADMENK
+554 IGGLAGMENK

-597 SKQARVQAT
+597 SKQARAQAIAT
-606 AANRY
+606 NLN

>member
-25 MAVKLPSQWSLQVIV
+25 MAVQLPAQWSLQVIV
-40 VDDASGTATATVAR
+40 VDDASGAATATVAR
-54 ELSQLY
+54 EISQLY
-60 QGANPQ
+60 KGSNSQ

-90 QKATDM
+90 QQASDM

-111 DYPALLNALTNEPLA
+111 DYPTLLNALSSEPLA

-211 VPIHYAPRDRDGGKK
+211 VPIHYAPRDREGGKK

-242 QVQRD
+242 RVQRD

-252 AQKYGKNRQN
+252 AQKLNENKQIGVSANT
-262 DLSSNATQFTTEQSD
+262 TQFTTKQSD
-277 AHPATNSQANISNNS
+277 AQAATNSQANISNNS
-292 SGKSVGNSAGKLIL
+292 SGKSLGNSAGKLIL
-306 QGAGFALGIALIA
+306 QGAGFALGVALIA

-346 LLCSLG
+346 LLCSFG

-370 LRIQDQQWINALAS
+370 LRVQDQQWINALAS

-391 RIGMFVRAAYAI
+391 RIGMFVRAAYTM

-409 AVELVAWFASLAFTF
+409 AVELVAWFASVAFTF

-436 AWIQFGAWTFF
+436 AWIQFGAWSFF
-447 PTLILIALLGGFSA
+447 SNLDPHRLAWWIQRALVRHAHHGAKTRQRSRTTHHQSLRLVGLHCASHSGFIFCHRA
-461 RWCATRAM
+461 RAACH
-469 VQKRAKGLERL
+469 
-480 ITNPAALWG
+480 TNPWITAEFGANFPG
-489 SIVLHILDLFFA
+489 VHGVLCGVVKSTWSTWFSRSCCGVHS
-501 TGRVLLAIQILGLP
+501 R
-515 LNLAQTFLVS
+515 S
-525 MASFAA
+525 SFHW
-531 SLNPLGRLGFREAT
+531 RTR
-545 VAFTAGALS
+545 
-554 IGGLADMENK
+554 
-564 FQTLAVIE
+564 
-572 SAGEALVA
+572 
-580 IPVGM
+580 
-585 LALYPIWKRFKL
+585 W
-597 SKQARVQAT
+597 
-606 AANRY
+606 Y
-611 G
+611 GK

>member
-20 CVANV
+20 CVANI
-25 MAVKLPSQWSLQVIV
+25 MAVRFPAQWSVKVIV
-40 VDDASGTATATVAR
+40 VDDASGSDTANVAS
-54 ELSQLY
+54 ELAQLY
-60 QGANPQ
+60 QGANSQ
-66 FELLTHAV
+66 FQLLTHAV

-79 AALRTGFERAL
+79 AALRTGFAAAL
-90 QKATDM
+90 QQAADT

-111 DYPALLNALTNEPLA
+111 DYSALLGALGHEPLS
-126 AVFGNRWGHAL
+126 AVFGNRWEHAR
-137 GGGVWRIFHT
+137 GGGAWRIFHAA
-147 GVNRLLTFL
+147 VNRLLTFL
-156 SNQITGFDIS
+156 SNQITGLDIN

-183 LPMLTE
+183 LPLLTE

-204 AGARLSE
+204 VGARVRE
-211 VPIHYAPRDRDGGKK
+211 TPIHYTPRNRGDGKK

-242 QVQRD
+242 RVQQNPELISAQNQSNHRQ
-247 SESIN
+247 IN
-252 AQKYGKNRQN
+252 
-262 DLSSNATQFTTEQSD
+262 S
-277 AHPATNSQANISNNS
+277 PINS
-292 SGKSVGNSAGKLIL
+292 SSMQERQPSSYQGEHVMPPLATMSAKNTARKIIL
-306 QGAGFALGIALIA
+306 QITGFALGVALIA
-319 WCVWGAAKDPAGW
+319 WCVWGAAKDPEGW
-332 QRLREASSMSLIGL
+332 QRLREASSTSLIGL
-346 LLCSLG
+346 LLCSLA
-352 SIIVSGLTFWIAA
+352 SIMISGLTFWIAA

-370 LRIQDQQWINALAS
+370 LGVQDQQWINALAS

-391 RIGMFVRAAYAI
+391 RLGMFVRAAYAI
-403 KVDHFR
+403 KVDHLR
-409 AVELVAWFASLAFTF
+409 AVELVAWFASVAFTF
-424 VVALAAITAGTV
+424 VVALLAITAGTL

-447 PTLILIALLGGFSA
+447 PTLIIIAMLGGFSG
-461 RWCATRAM
+461 RWCATLSM
-469 VQKRAKGLERL
+469 VQKRAQGLERL
-480 ITNPAALWG
+480 ITNPIALWG
-489 SIVLHILDLFFA
+489 SIALHILDLFFA
-501 TGRVLLAIQILGLP
+501 TGRVLLSIQILGLQ
-515 LNLAQTFLVS
+515 LNLAQACLIS

-531 SLNPLGRLGFREAT
+531 SLNPLGRLGFREAA

-554 IGGLADMENK
+554 IGGLAGMENK

-585 LALYPIWKRFKL
+585 LALYPIWKRFQL
-597 SKQARVQAT
+597 SKQARAQAA
-606 AANRY
+606 AANLN

>member
-20 CVANV
+20 CVANI
-25 MAVKLPSQWSLQVIV
+25 MAVRFPAQWSVKVIV
-40 VDDASGTATATVAR
+40 VDDASGSDTANVAS
-54 ELSQLY
+54 ELAQLY
-60 QGANPQ
+60 QGANSQ
-66 FELLTHAV
+66 FQLLTHAV

-79 AALRTGFERAL
+79 AALRTGFAAAL
-90 QKATDM
+90 QQASDT

-111 DYPALLNALTNEPLA
+111 DYPALLGALGHEPLS
-126 AVFGNRWGHAL
+126 AVFGNRWELAR
-137 GGGVWRIFHT
+137 GGGAWRIFHAS
-147 GVNRLLTFL
+147 VNRLLTFF
-156 SNQITGFDIS
+156 SNQITGLDIN

-183 LPMLTE
+183 LPLLTE

-204 AGARLSE
+204 VGARVRE
-211 VPIHYAPRDRDGGKK
+211 APIHYAPRNRGDGKK

-242 QVQRD
+242 RVQQNP
-247 SESIN
+247 ESIS
-252 AQKYGKNRQN
+252 AQNQTNHRQINSPTNPSSMQERQPSSYQGEHSLATMPAKNTARK
-262 DLSSNATQFTTEQSD
+262 
-277 AHPATNSQANISNNS
+277 I
-292 SGKSVGNSAGKLIL
+292 IL
-306 QGAGFALGIALIA
+306 QVAGFTLGVALIA
-319 WCVWGAAKDPAGW
+319 WCVWGAAKDPEGW
-332 QRLREASSMSLIGL
+332 QRLREASSASLIGL

-352 SIIVSGLTFWIAA
+352 SIIISGLTFWIAA

-370 LRIQDQQWINALAS
+370 LGVQDQQWINALAC

-391 RIGMFVRAAYAI
+391 RLGMFVRAAYAI
-403 KVDHFR
+403 KVDHLR
-409 AVELVAWFASLAFTF
+409 AVQLVAWFASVAFTF
-424 VVALAAITAGTV
+424 VVALAAITAGTL

-447 PTLILIALLGGFSA
+447 PTLIIIAMLGGFSG
-461 RWCATRAM
+461 RWCATLSM
-469 VQKRAKGLERL
+469 VQKRAQGLERL
-480 ITNPAALWG
+480 ITNPTALWG
-489 SIVLHILDLFFA
+489 SIALHILDLFFA
-501 TGRVLLAIQILGLP
+501 TGRVLLAIQILDLP
-515 LNLAQTFLVS
+515 LNLAQTCLIS

-531 SLNPLGRLGFREAT
+531 SLNPLGRLGFREAA
-545 VAFTAGALS
+545 VALTAGALS
-554 IGGLADMENK
+554 IGGLAGMENK

-597 SKQARVQAT
+597 SKQARAQVVAL
-606 AANRY
+606 NLND
-611 G
+611 